1 MWGSGRS
8 ETNFIAPLIRL
19 ELNAPASPLS
29 AVIRTSSMRLSAR
42 CASKG
47 FEPTRSSVAAAAATL
62 PSTCRNSEAY
72 GRAAITRSCARRS
85 LAAETIF
92 MALVIC
98 CVFLTL
104 RMRRRMSIR
113 LGMGARR
120 RRLLHEARLEFLD
133 YGSQFGLQIV
143 VECLLGP
150 DFIQHRAVRVLHEAV
165 KLR

>member
-62 PSTCRNSEAY
+62 PSTCRKSEAY

-98 CVFLTL
+98 CVFLTE
-104 RMRRRMSIR
+104 RMRRRISIR
-113 LGMGARR
+113 LGMCRYRR
-120 RRLLHEARLEFLD
+120 HLRHEARLELLD
-133 YGSQFGLQIV
+133 QRGHLAAQFV
-143 VECLLGP
+143 VQRLLLGDP
-150 DFIQHRAVRVLHEAV
+150 FEHRTMGVF
-165 KLR
+165 